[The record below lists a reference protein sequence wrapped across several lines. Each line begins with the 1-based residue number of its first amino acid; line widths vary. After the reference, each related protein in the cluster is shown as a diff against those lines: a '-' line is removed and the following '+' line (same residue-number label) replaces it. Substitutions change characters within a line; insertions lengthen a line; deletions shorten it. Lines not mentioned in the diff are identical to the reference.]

1 MDSLIV
7 GNLEYCGEIVQ
18 DTVDLLYYSHFSTI
32 ILSLFISSF
41 VFFKNRSSVAA
52 KLLFVMCLTFALWT
66 SVDLTVWLTY
76 DFSALSVFLWAFFG
90 IFYLLIFVFAYI
102 FFAVFSQEK
111 DDISLGEK
119 TFLSFLIAPV
129 ILLMPFQYN
138 VVGYDAVDCIVTE
151 GTFYSSYYYLASLLI
166 IFAVFLKGILVYK
179 KTEQKEKKQQILYL
193 LAGLIPFLSLFFSLG
208 FLVSYLVNNGV
219 IGEFGFEQYGL
230 FGMPIFVA
238 IIGYIVVRF
247 KAFDVKLIGAQA
259 LIFIL
264 VALIGSQFFYAKSQT
279 DYTLDALT
287 LIAVLIVGYFL
298 IRSVKKEIERKEQ
311 LEKLSYSLEKANDR
325 LEELDKQKSEFI
337 SIASHQLRTPLT
349 AIRGYISLALE
360 GAYGKVKGTPI
371 EDIMNKMYTIDL
383 RLSQLVEDLLN
394 VSKIEAGKVQYKWE
408 SVTLDPIV
416 SELYDMFAVLAEKK
430 GLKLHMIKPE
440 TQLPVMKLD
449 INKIKEIL
457 SNLIDNAIKYT
468 EKGSV
473 TIRVEQDATV
483 ARVVIEDTG
492 IGISKEDALRLF
504 GKFIRTETT
513 QKMDAGGSGLGLFV
527 GKTFVEGHGGRVYAT
542 SEGVGKGSS
551 FIVELP
557 LINPNAS

>member
-1 MDSLIV
+1 MDYNLLQAVQSCHDYIQSEKDSGLVNLIYYSHIPTALASLALGLFVIIKDKASLISKIIFSIAVAFSLWNSFDLMVWTSYSSLSIMSAWSLLGFFNVLISLLCLYLVLVFPNNIDVSNLGKMLLLLPVIVMGALTPTSFNLTQFNAVDCEALENSFFVNGYYFFSLIV
-7 GNLEYCGEIVQ
+7 FIIIFVTAIYRIRKARN
-18 DTVDLLYYSHFSTI
+18 TI
-32 ILSLFISSF
+32 E
-41 VFFKNRSSVAA
+41 K
-52 KLLFVMCLTFALWT
+52 KK
-66 SVDLTVWLTY
+66 
-76 DFSALSVFLWAFFG
+76 
-90 IFYLLIFVFAYI
+90 IFYLFAGVS
-102 FFAVFSQEK
+102 FFLVAFF
-111 DDISLGEK
+111 ISG
-119 TFLSFLIAPV
+119 F
-129 ILLMPFQYN
+129 
-138 VVGYDAVDCIVTE
+138 
-151 GTFYSSYYYLASLLI
+151 LAS
-166 IFAVFLKGILVYK
+166 
-179 KTEQKEKKQQILYL
+179 YL
-193 LAGLIPFLSLFFSLG
+193 DNYTF
-208 FLVSYLVNNGV
+208 
-219 IGEFGFEQYGL
+219 EFYGL
-230 FGMPIFVA
+230 FGMILFL
-238 IIGYIVVRF
+238 ILLGYLAVQFQAFEF
-247 KAFDVKLIGAQA
+247 KMIGAQA
-259 LIFIL
+259 LVFSL
-264 VALIGSQFFYAKSQT
+264 VVLIGAQFA
-279 DYTLDALT
+279 YTQSWINITLNALAFALT
-287 LIAVLIVGYFL
+287 LVAGFFL
-298 IRSVKKEIERKEQ
+298 VRSVKKEVQRKEELQ
-311 LEKLSYSLEKANDR
+311 KLSDTLAKANDR

-430 GLKLHMIKPE
+430 GLKLHMIKPK

>member
-1 MDSLIV
+1 MELGLCQLETPRYLIFSSNV
-7 GNLEYCGEIVQ
+7 PE
-18 DTVDLLYYSHFSTI
+18 LLYYSHLPAI
-32 ILSLFISSF
+32 VLMLLLSIFLFFQKKSNHRIELLVGIFTLTSLWLAIDVVIWASNTPSS
-41 VFFKNRSSVAA
+41 NI
-52 KLLFVMCLTFALWT
+52 
-66 SVDLTVWLTY
+66 
-76 DFSALSVFLWAFFG
+76 FLW
-90 IFYLLIFVFAYI
+90 YLQVLLEPLIYA
-102 FFAVFSQEK
+102 
-111 DDISLGEK
+111 
-119 TFLSFLIAPV
+119 LSFLLVYQFLYLKNVSRGVVLALTLLFLPLFILAQTEFTLIGVNLIDCDVIEMPIGAFYTYLV
-129 ILLMPFQYN
+129 QILLILGIILVSIPIFSTKDPQIIANKRANIYF
-138 VVGYDAVDCIVTE
+138 VVGI
-151 GTFYSSYYYLASLLI
+151 LA
-166 IFAVFLKGILVYK
+166 F
-179 KTEQKEKKQQILYL
+179 L
-193 LAGLIPFLSLFFSLG
+193 LAFTSGNIIGSLTGDWDLA
-208 FLVSYLVNNGV
+208 
-219 IGEFGFEQYGL
+219 QYGL
-230 FGMPIFVA
+230 FGIPVFVGILTYLIVRHNIFDA
-238 IIGYIVVRF
+238 
-247 KAFDVKLIGAQA
+247 KLLGAQA
-259 LIFIL
+259 LVVVLIVIIASQFLYEKSNLNIILNSVAFIL
-264 VALIGSQFFYAKSQT
+264 VS
-279 DYTLDALT
+279 
-287 LIAVLIVGYFL
+287 VVGVSL
-298 IRSVKKEIERKEQ
+298 LRSIKRESKRKEE
-311 LEKLSYSLEKANDR
+311 LEKLTATLAKANDR

-504 GKFIRTETT
+504 GKFIRTEIT